1 MDPTPQPEVQK
12 EEKKPNQTRGE
23 NRKREPKQKQQQVQY
38 VVKGEEDAAT
48 EVQNDTQE
56 MRGDKGEK
64 QQKKKQREDRKRPE
78 FDWDKTK
85 ITLESRVP
93 ELPAHPPQK
102 PNKEEHYK
110 QLDKI
115 DEDIRKQWNHFNDFV
130 KNVKEQQNMARQ
142 GNEQKYKNEVKPL
155 GLVIGDK
162 IKLVNEKSSELK
174 KMKSEND
181 EIKDHINQLFNQ
193 AQEYRQKMKS
203 LDDPD
208 RIIDELARLKES
220 LQQDKLSAN
229 EEKRIVQQIGAL
241 ERSLPYI
248 EPLQKLEKDQK
259 VLRTKSAAIGKVM
272 SSLYQSIKDLNDEI
286 NQYKSDYEKLK
297 DSTKDSVVTKQ
308 NPLIDKERQIVEAK
322 VQELKER
329 KEKLKKDY
337 NNQWNKFEDYEDL
350 QNYREWFLK
359 QINRVR
365 RETEKK
371 RKQEEQRRREE
382 ARARREA
389 DREAEEQAEAE
400 AKAKELENV
409 NPFQYQVDLCE
420 TLITY
425 CNKLKPTA
433 AQQQAQQQKQIDVEQ
448 VLKSDDWKKEKCTV
462 IKKDTDDDIYNF
474 SQLKSKKKNKQ
485 QQQQKQAKEDK
496 KDEKPSILQH
506 DLQTLQF
513 FDTVKVAT
521 PFYITELD
529 KVVKSIQER
538 KEYYLNRE
546 NWGKKEEQETHT
558 EESKAKKQQKV
569 QNQDEFPALQ

>member
-1 MDPTPQPEVQK
+1 MDPTPQTEVKK
-12 EEKKPNQTRGE
+12 EEKKGNQSRGE

-38 VVKGEEDAAT
+38 VVKGEEVAGT
-48 EVQNDTQE
+48 EGQTETQE
-56 MRGDKGEK
+56 KKVDQGEK
-64 QQKKKQREDRKRPE
+64 QQKKKQREERKRPE

-85 ITLESRVP
+85 ITLESKVP
-93 ELPAHPPQK
+93 ELPAHAPQK
-102 PNKEEHYK
+102 PNKEEYYK

-130 KNVKEQQNMARQ
+130 KNVKEQQQMARQ
-142 GNEQKYKNEVKPL
+142 GNQEKFQNEVKPL
-155 GLVIGDK
+155 GQVIGDK
-162 IKLVNEKSSELK
+162 IKLVSEKQKELK
-174 KMKSEND
+174 SMKVDND
-181 EIKDHINQLFNQ
+181 EIKDQINKLFNQ

-208 RIIDELARLKES
+208 RIIEEMARLKES

-229 EEKRIVQQIGAL
+229 EEKRIVQQVSAL

-248 EPLQKLEKDQK
+248 EPLQKLEKEQK
-259 VLRTKSAAIGKVM
+259 ALRIKSAAIGKAM
-272 SSLYQSIKDLNDEI
+272 NTLYQSIQELNTEI
-286 NQYKSDYEKLK
+286 NQYKADYDKLK

-308 NPLIDKERQIVEAK
+308 NPLIDKERQIIEAK

-329 KEKLKKDY
+329 KEKMKKDY
-337 NNQWNKFEDYEDL
+337 NSSWDKYEDYEDL
-350 QNYREWFLK
+350 QKYREWFLK
-359 QINRVR
+359 QINRIKR
-365 RETEKK
+365 DSEKK
-371 RKQEEQRRREE
+371 KKEEERKKREE
-382 ARARREA
+382 ARAKREA
-389 DREAEEQAEAE
+389 DREAEEKAEAE
-400 AKAKELENV
+400 AKAKEMENV
-409 NPFQYQVDLCE
+409 NPFQYQVDLCD

-425 CNKLKPTA
+425 CNKLRPTA
-433 AQQQAQQQKQIDVEQ
+433 AQQQAQQQKQIDIEQ

-462 IKKDTDDDIYNF
+462 IKKDNQDDIYNF

-485 QQQQKQAKEDK
+485 PQQQKDVKEEK
-496 KDEKPSILQH
+496 KDDKPSILQH

-546 NWGKKEEQETHT
+546 NWGKKEEEETQT
-558 EESKAKKQQKV
+558 EESKAKKQKKA

>member
-38 VVKGEEDAAT
+38 VVKGEEGAAT
-48 EVQNDTQE
+48 EPKNDTQE
-56 MRGDKGEK
+56 KKGDQGEK
-64 QQKKKQREDRKRPE
+64 QQQKKKPREERKRPE

-85 ITLESRVP
+85 ITLESKVP

-102 PNKEEHYK
+102 PNKEDHYK

-130 KNVKEQQNMARQ
+130 KNVKEQQNLARQ
-142 GNEQKYKNEVKPL
+142 GNQEKYQNEVKPL
-155 GLVIGDK
+155 GQVIKDK

-174 KMKSEND
+174 KMKGEND
-181 EIKDHINQLFNQ
+181 EIKDQINKLFNQ
-193 AQEYRQKMKS
+193 SQEYRQKMKS

-248 EPLQKLEKDQK
+248 EPLQKLEKEQK
-259 VLRTKSAAIGKVM
+259 VLRTKSAAIGKAM
-272 SSLYQSIKDLNDEI
+272 NALYQSIQELNGEI
-286 NQYKSDYEKLK
+286 NQYKADYDELK
-297 DSTKDSVVTKQ
+297 DSTKGSVVTKE
-308 NPLIDKERQIVEAK
+308 NPLIDKEKQIIETK
-322 VQELKER
+322 VQELKDR
-329 KEKLKKDY
+329 KDKLKKDY
-337 NNQWNKFEDYEDL
+337 NNAWDKYEDYEDL
-350 QNYREWFLK
+350 QKYREWFLN
-359 QINRVR
+359 QINRIKR
-365 RETEKK
+365 DSERKK
-371 RKQEEQRRREE
+371 KEEERKKREE
-382 ARARREA
+382 ARAKREA

-409 NPFQYQVDLCE
+409 NPFQYQVDLCD

-425 CNKLKPTA
+425 LNKLKPTA
-433 AQQQAQQQKQIDVEQ
+433 AQQQAQQQKQIDIEQ
-448 VLKSDDWKKEKCTV
+448 VLKSDDWKKEKCTA
-462 IKKDTDDDIYNF
+462 IKKEAEDNLYNF

-485 QQQQKQAKEDK
+485 PQQQKEEK

-529 KVVKSIQER
+529 NVVKSIQER

-546 NWGKKEEQETHT
+546 NWGKKDESETHT
-558 EESKAKKQQKV
+558 EESKAKKQQKA